1 MDDNFI
7 LPLWAL
13 MSKVVAGYQG
23 IKMTQ
28 DAWDRFG
35 QWVEKKEAYYTEKY
49 GEAGK
54 KEWNR
59 AFSAAFDLIVAN
71 QTVNHGKEES

>member
-1 MDDNFI
+1 MDNYI

-13 MSKVVAGYQG
+13 MSKVVAGYQN

-28 DAWDRFG
+28 DDWNKFG

-54 KEWNR
+54 KEWDR

-71 QTVNHGKEES
+71 QTVNQEGKES